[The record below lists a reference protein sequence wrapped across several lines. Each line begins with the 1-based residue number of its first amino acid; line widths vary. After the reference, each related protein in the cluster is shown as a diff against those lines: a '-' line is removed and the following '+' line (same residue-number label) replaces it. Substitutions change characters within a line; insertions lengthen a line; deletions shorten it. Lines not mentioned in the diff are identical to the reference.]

1 LPPLRLSWPALLSSQ
16 STDHPPDES
25 KQARDDVYNTPNG
38 EHEAKF
44 SHEAIGSAAAFEAM
58 HLFENEQRKEGK
70 TVSHGVAKEL
80 LAAAAG
86 YEVDR
91 LAETKGLDFL
101 DREKAKHRAKE
112 QAKDLYDTQYSGQD
126 QYDP

>member
-1 LPPLRLSWPALLSSQ
+1 LLTTAPSPHLC
-16 STDHPPDES
+16 TD
-25 KQARDDVYNTPNG
+25 QAKDTRDQVYNTDQG
-38 EHEAKF
+38 DHEAKF

-58 HLFENEQRKEGK
+58 HLWEGEQRKDGK
-70 TVSHGVAKEL
+70 PVTHSVAKEM

-91 LAETKGLDFL
+91 LAETKGMDFL
-101 DREKAKHRAKE
+101 DKERAKH
-112 QAKDLYDTQYSGQD
+112 QAKKQAEQLYDTQYSGQD

>member
-1 LPPLRLSWPALLSSQ
+1 
-16 STDHPPDES
+16 
-25 KQARDDVYNTPNG
+25 VYNTPDDQD
-38 EHEAKF
+38 HQAKF

-58 HLFENEQRKEGK
+58 HLWENQQRKEGK

-91 LAETKGLDFL
+91 LTETKGLDWL
-101 DREKAKHRAKE
+101 DKEKAKHQAKE
-112 QAKDLYDTQYSGQD
+112 QAKNLYDQQYSGQD
-126 QYDP
+126 NYDP